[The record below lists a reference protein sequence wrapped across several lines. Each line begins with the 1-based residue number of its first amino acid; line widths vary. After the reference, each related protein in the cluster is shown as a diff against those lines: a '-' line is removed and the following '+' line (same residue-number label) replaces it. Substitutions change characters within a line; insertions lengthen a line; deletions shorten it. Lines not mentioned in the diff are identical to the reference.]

1 MIDCP
6 YCGYA
11 NIKGSISCEECN
23 TDLTHNDAEKSKR
36 PISLSLLNKS
46 IKDLEPSQPICIES
60 YEKIRSAIRL
70 MQENYFGC
78 LLVVQKE
85 KLVGILSERDL
96 MYKVALHEKDVLD
109 QEVHTIMTPDP
120 VCLEDKDT
128 VVFALNKMSVGGF
141 RHIPILK
148 NSKPIGMISIRD
160 VLRYLC
166 QNQ

>member
-11 NIKGSISCEECN
+11 NVKKAVSCEECN
-23 TDLTHNDAEKSKR
+23 ADLTHIDAKKSKKY
-36 PISLSLLNKS
+36 ISLSLLNKS

-60 YEKIRSAIRL
+60 YEKIRSAIKL

-85 KLVGILSERDL
+85 KMIGILSERDL
-96 MYKVALHEKDVLD
+96 LYKVALREKEILD
-109 QEVHTIMTPDP
+109 QEVHTIMTSNPI
-120 VCLEDKDT
+120 CLEDKDT

-148 NSKPIGMISIRD
+148 NSKPVGMISIRD